1 MNTFRIIAG
10 YLFLFATLPS
20 CQMEDHRPES
30 ITKELLQRR
39 LDILVQKSL
48 ETYEQYPPIREKIYR
63 SRTGFWTLRFADEAD
78 WCSGFY
84 PGILWQLYGYSS
96 KEPLMI
102 GAKAYTSF
110 LQKQALNTDS
120 HDIGF
125 KINSSYGQAWKISK
139 EQEYRSTLIQAAR
152 SLSKRFDT
160 RIQAIKSWD
169 YNPGHYQYP
178 LIIDNLMN
186 LELLFEASR
195 LSNESGF
202 YHIANS
208 HLKTSLQHHFR
219 KNFSSY
225 HLINLDSL
233 NGEVLGKETN
243 QGFSDESSWAR
254 GQAWALYGM
263 TMAYRYTRDSSYLR
277 QAEGIAD
284 FFFNHPNLPKDFI
297 PYWDFD
303 APDIPKAPRDVSAGV
318 IAASALFELATY
330 SKRRN
335 EYLVWGDQVLL
346 SLEGNTYQA
355 SRLPFFL
362 DKSTGNMPIEEEIE
376 VPIVYA
382 DYYYVEALLRRLDFF
397 RSSAV

>member
-1 MNTFRIIAG
+1 MNTFRIIAIS
-10 YLFLFATLPS
+10 LFLSALFPA
-20 CQMEDHRPES
+20 CQEDIQRPENIS
-30 ITKELLQRR
+30 KELLQHR
-39 LDILVQKSL
+39 LDMLVQRSL

-63 SRTGFWTLRFADEAD
+63 SRSGFWTLRFAEESD

-102 GAKAYTSF
+102 AAKAYTSF
-110 LQKQALNTDS
+110 LQKEALKSDS

-125 KINSSYGQAWKISK
+125 KINSSYGQAWKIRK
-139 EQEYRSTLIQAAR
+139 EQEFKLTLIQAAR
-152 SLSKRFDT
+152 SLSKRYDA
-160 RIQAIKSWD
+160 RMQAIKSWD

-178 LIIDNLMN
+178 VIIDNLMN

-195 LSNESGF
+195 LSNEPSF
-202 YHIANS
+202 YRLARS
-208 HLKTSLQHHFR
+208 HVETSLKHHFR
-219 KNFSSY
+219 EDFSSY
-225 HLINLDSL
+225 HLVNLDSMS
-233 NGEVLGKETN
+233 GELLGKETN
-243 QGFSDESSWAR
+243 QGVSDESAWAR
-254 GQAWALYGM
+254 GQAWGLYGM
-263 TMAYRYTRDSSYLR
+263 TLAYRYTRDSSYLR

-284 FFFNHPNLPKDFI
+284 FFFNHPNLPEDFI

-303 APDIPKAPRDVSAGV
+303 APDIPEAPRDVSAGV

-330 SKRRN
+330 SNNRE
-335 EYLVWGDQVLL
+335 EYLNWGDQVLL
-346 SLEGNTYQA
+346 SLESSQYQA

-382 DYYYVEALLRRLDFF
+382 DYYYVEALIRRLKFF
-397 RSSAV
+397 P